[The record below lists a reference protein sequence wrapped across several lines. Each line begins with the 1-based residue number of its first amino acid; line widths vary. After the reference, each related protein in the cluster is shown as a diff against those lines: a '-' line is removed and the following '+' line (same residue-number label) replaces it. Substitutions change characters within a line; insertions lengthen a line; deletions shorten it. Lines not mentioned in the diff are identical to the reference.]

1 MKYGKYMSRIG
12 KKPINI
18 PTSVEVDIHGNQVK
32 AKGPLGETILTI
44 PDSLSVS
51 AQDGVMSVQL
61 KNREQNSY
69 AIWGLYRVLLDNL
82 LNGVAKGFEKKL
94 QIEGVGYRAE
104 LKGNIIVLYL
114 GYSHP
119 IELEIPEGLKVSL
132 EKSNILISGIDKQ
145 KVGQFAADIRR
156 YRKPE
161 PYKGKG
167 IRYEGEHIRR
177 KAGKRAATGTSS

>member
-1 MKYGKYMSRIG
+1 MSRIG

-18 PTSVEVDIHGNQVK
+18 PSNVEVNIQENQVN
-32 AKGPLGETILTI
+32 AKGPLGEATLII
-44 PDSLSVS
+44 PDTLSVS
-51 AQDGVMSVQL
+51 VQDGLVSVGL
-61 KNREQNSY
+61 KKSEHNSY

-82 LNGVAKGFEKKL
+82 FNGVAKGFEKKL

-104 LKGNIIVLYL
+104 LKDNIIVLYL
-114 GYSHP
+114 GYSHS
-119 IELEIPEGLKVSL
+119 IELEIPEGLKVFL

-145 KVGQFAADIRR
+145 KVGQFAADIRS

-167 IRYEGEHIRR
+167 IKYEGEYIRR